1 MISGFSTAAN
11 WLTQI
16 TGNEP
21 IITPSKKDLS
31 KDPIIRD
38 LHAMKSQEIKAGVFE
53 MPPPK
58 HTHQREVNRINQQP
72 KPKFVAHKDPTKGKT
87 RKEKVSSNRLG
98 GEHMA

>member
-21 IITPSKKDLS
+21 IITPSKKDLA
-31 KDPIIRD
+31 KDPVIRD
-38 LHAMKSQEIKAGVFE
+38 LHAMKSQEIKAGVFA

-58 HTHQREVNRINQQP
+58 HHQKEVNRINQQP
-72 KPKFVAHKDPTKGKT
+72 KPKFVAHKDPTTGKM
-87 RKEKVSSNRLG
+87 RKEKAASNRLG
-98 GEHMA
+98 GDHMA